1 MSHSRIPAVAV
12 AALLA
17 LSLSVGATAQS
28 NRQTRMMKHC
38 NVEANARHLMGRD
51 RMSFMQTCLSG
62 PRGRHLALNSQQRRM
77 RDCSARAKAKGLK
90 GSEHQRF
97 MSSCLRMR

>member
-1 MSHSRIPAVAV
+1 MSHSRIPALAI

-17 LSLSVGATAQS
+17 LSLSVGASAQS
-28 NRQTRMMKHC
+28 SQQTRLMKQC

-51 RMSFMQTCLSG
+51 RMSFMQTCLRG
-62 PRGRHLALNSQQRRM
+62 PRGRHLALNSQQQRM

-90 GSEHQRF
+90 GTEHRRF
-97 MSSCLRMR
+97 MSSCLKMR